1 MYETENVRSNR
12 TKFFKWHKFLW
23 KEFLRNFFGKKCKN
37 GKNLWFF
44 ECHVFRV
51 GDTIF
56 FMKHKTWSLSRER
69 FLVFMNFLYKIFL
82 YHYFARNEIKIKLW
96 FLGKRYG
103 FSGIWGD
110 QVHQWTIRIFLDDR
124 TKAHILTTS
133 WPKIFKFQ
141 ILLPPNE
148 GRIGQTHQFQTS
160 FWGSWFLILISQIF
174 PLNTTNTKTDSYSRW
189 VSSRTIYYFN
199 FKLFQLKMKI
209 SSKK

>member
-1 MYETENVRSNR
+1 MR
-12 TKFFKWHKFLW
+12 
-23 KEFLRNFFGKKCKN
+23 KEFLHIFLEKNAKMAKICGFLNATFLGLEIQFFSWNIECEVYPKKDFWCW
-37 GKNLWFF
+37 L
-44 ECHVFRV
+44 
-51 GDTIF
+51 I
-56 FMKHKTWSLSRER
+56 
-69 FLVFMNFLYKIFL
+69 FLYKIFL

-96 FLGKRYG
+96 LLGKRYG

-174 PLNTTNTKTDSYSRW
+174 LLNTTNTKSDSYSRW
-189 VSSRTIYYFN
+189 VSSRTI
-199 FKLFQLKMKI
+199 
-209 SSKK
+209 

>member
-1 MYETENVRSNR
+1 MIKKNFETENVRSNR
-12 TKFFKWHKFLW
+12 TKFFGWHKFLC

-110 QVHQWTIRIFLDDR
+110 QVHQWTIRIFWMIAPKLISWLLLGQKFLNFKSYYPQ
-124 TKAHILTTS
+124 TKAELVRLT
-133 WPKIFKFQ
+133 
-141 ILLPPNE
+141 N
-148 GRIGQTHQFQTS
+148 
-160 FWGSWFLILISQIF
+160 
-174 PLNTTNTKTDSYSRW
+174 SRHRFE
-189 VSSRTIYYFN
+189 VVDF
-199 FKLFQLKMKI
+199 
-209 SSKK
+209 